1 MDITIHPVFLPDDA
15 PDASL
20 ACHRGTLGLEV
31 RKGAHRLAGTR
42 RLQGPKRRERPG
54 TCAER
59 HPGRHRRSGGRRTVA
74 STAPTK

>member
-1 MDITIHPVFLPDDA
+1 MDITIHPVVLPHDA

-31 RKGAHRLAGTR
+31 RKGAHRLARTR
-42 RLQGPKRRERPG
+42 RLHRPKRRGRPG

-59 HPGRHRRSGGRRTVA
+59 HSGRHR
-74 STAPTK
+74 